1 MLSLPLR
8 LSFVLFILR
17 SGCQRVLR
25 LLRVSLVQGNAG
37 IGEFL

>member
-8 LSFVLFILR
+8 LNFALFILR

-25 LLRVSLVQGNAG
+25 LLRVSLVQVNAG
-37 IGEFL
+37 IEESQ